1 MKRSGRT
8 LKQRLYGLK
17 HLGSNIRRWR
27 YFRGHG
33 VHSPYIY
40 SIVRQVFMCRELRT
54 TEHDLHDTL
63 LECAV
68 VRKRAVELQNLM
80 AHCKYNSWCIDKLE
94 PRDMI
99 VATLSTTFEH
109 LERYAEYARSERKTL
124 CIIAPYNNANRW
136 EVCERIITSH
146 PSTTVDNRGY
156 LLVFNNHLPKQEF
169 RL

>member
-27 YFRGHG
+27 HLRGHG

-40 SIVRQVFMCRELRT
+40 AIVRQVFMCRELRAT
-54 TEHDLHDTL
+54 NHDLYDALIDLGVT
-63 LECAV
+63 
-68 VRKRAVELQNLM
+68 RRRACELQNLVE
-80 AHCKYNSWCIDKLE
+80 HCNYQTWAIDELKAADL
-94 PRDMI
+94 I
-99 VATLSTTFEH
+99 VATMKTTYDE
-109 LERYAEYARSERKTL
+109 LNKYAEFARQEGKTL
-124 CIIAPYNNANRW
+124 CIISPYDNANRW
-136 EVCERIITSH
+136 SVSQRIIAEHT
-146 PSTTVDNRGY
+146 STTVDNRGY

>member
-27 YFRGHG
+27 HFRGHG

-40 SIVRQVFMCRELRT
+40 SIVRQVFICRSLSSEQ
-54 TEHDLHDTL
+54 HDLHDNL
-63 LECAV
+63 IACGV

-80 AHCKYNSWCIDKLE
+80 THCQYQSWVIDEL
-94 PRDMI
+94 RAYDLI
-99 VATLSTTFEH
+99 VATLKTTFEH
-109 LERYAEYARSERKTL
+109 LDSYADYARSEGKTL
-124 CIIAPYNNANRW
+124 CIISPYHNANRW
-136 EVCERIITSH
+136 EVCKRIIAEH